1 MAYTQTMSPSHYNP
15 QTAPLCIAENCHFFW
30 TEADKNDL
38 MNVWCINEEFTI
50 MFDKNCAR
58 LHSEVGLKL
67 QVTVVTATNELQKKL
82 ELAGI
87 IHCTH

>member
-1 MAYTQTMSPSHYNP
+1 
-15 QTAPLCIAENCHFFW
+15 
-30 TEADKNDL
+30 
-38 MNVWCINEEFTI
+38 